1 MDQQRPFPQQFG
13 TSGHTYIATLQTD
26 QLGEI
31 IILLKNQ
38 STREFITIPVDKL
51 EEAIKTLQAV
61 KTALKVPNKQAVR
74 HAKIREQY
82 PRAFT
87 RWLPE
92 DEALLRDG
100 FTAGKSI
107 RQLSTLLGR
116 NPSAVHSR
124 LRTMGLMVELQDA
137 DDPQWNTTR
146 DNSLIDIYSQGLSI
160 DELASRFKVSSK
172 EIEQRLTK
180 LAVL

>member
-1 MDQQRPFPQQFG
+1 MNQQRPFPQQFG
-13 TSGHTYIATLQTD
+13 TAGHTYIATLQTD
-26 QLGEI
+26 QLGEVV
-31 IILLKNQ
+31 ILLKNQ

-51 EEAIKTLQAV
+51 EEVIKTLQAV
-61 KTALKVPNKQAVR
+61 KKALNVPSQYSQRRARVQ
-74 HAKIREQY
+74 EQY

-92 DEALLRDG
+92 DETLLREG

-107 RQLSTLLGR
+107 RQLSILLGR
-116 NPSAVHSR
+116 NPSAIHAR
-124 LRTMGLMVELQDA
+124 LRTMGLMGELQDA

-146 DNSLIDIYSQGLSI
+146 DNGLIDAYSDGLSI
-160 DELASRFKVSSK
+160 DELASRYKTSSE
-172 EIEQRLTK
+172 EIQQRLTK